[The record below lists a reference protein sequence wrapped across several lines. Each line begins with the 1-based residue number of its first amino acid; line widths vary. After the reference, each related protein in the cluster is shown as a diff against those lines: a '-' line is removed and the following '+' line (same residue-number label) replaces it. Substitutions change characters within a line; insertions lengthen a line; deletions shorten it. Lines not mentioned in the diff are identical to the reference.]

1 MNVEELFEDMRPVA
15 TVWKKRGNKIERGR
29 ISKFVVNLKAL
40 TDIEI
45 DRGEEENQKTSGS
58 KPSGGDRHDGPS
70 VPKKGGEV
78 QS

>member
-1 MNVEELFEDMRPVA
+1 MNVQDLFEDMRPVA

-45 DRGEEENQKTSGS
+45 DREEEKEDQGKKSD
-58 KPSGGDRHDGPS
+58 GGPA
-70 VPKKGGEV
+70 KG
-78 QS
+78 